1 MVQKIRPPFWASYW
15 GEDEHGAWISLVY
28 KDIECSFRWIHP
40 GEFWM
45 GSPKNE
51 KERLESETRHRV
63 RISKGFWMAE
73 TACTQALWQAVM
85 GNNPS
90 DFKGNGLPVDSI
102 SWEDAQG
109 FVEAINK
116 LGEGRVL
123 DFRLPTEAEWEYC
136 CKAGTETP
144 FSFGQTI
151 DSEQVNFN
159 GNNPYGNSKKSE
171 YRKKTVAVRS
181 LPCNDWGLYEMHGNL
196 WEWCEDWYGEYE
208 IGNELIVDPH
218 GSNTGADRVLR
229 GGSWNLDAWGCRSA
243 YRNGD
248 VPAYRNWFYG
258 FRLVS
263 GHQVKTE

>member
-1 MVQKIRPPFWASYW
+1 MTQRITPPFWASYW

-28 KDIECSFRWIHP
+28 KGIEHSFRWIHP

-45 GSPKNE
+45 GSPENE
-51 KERLESETRHRV
+51 KERLEDETRHRV

-90 DFKGNGLPVDSI
+90 DFKGDDLPVDSV
-102 SWEDAQG
+102 SWEDAQE

-116 LGEGRVL
+116 LGEGRTL
-123 DFRLPTEAEWEYC
+123 YFRLPTEAEWEYC
-136 CKAGTETP
+136 CRAGSEKP
-144 FSFGQTI
+144 FSFGETI

-159 GNNPYGNSKKSE
+159 GTNPYSNSKKSE
-171 YRKKTVAVRS
+171 YRRKTVAVHS
-181 LPCNDWGLYEMHGNL
+181 LPCNKWGLYEMHGNL

-208 IGNELIVDPH
+208 IGNELVVDPR
-218 GSNTGADRVLR
+218 GCNTGSFRVLR
-229 GGSWNLDAWGCRSA
+229 GGSWISVARDCRSA
-243 YRNGD
+243 RRD
-248 VPAYRNWFYG
+248 WLVPAGRHFG

-263 GHQVKTE
+263 GHQEKTE